1 MVPSRPQNCLKR
13 VFITIKGNI
22 LREVLTDGNVLIGE
36 SGHASGVKAERVHNI
51 ICDVGLFQDLEVV
64 VDHVVDLFELSALNE
79 EREEEE
85 TVFLEAV
92 MGLMKEFILI
102 GVVEEALDI
111 YHIVN
116 GQTRHRL
123 GQAFNI
129 GYNEVALD
137 MASMGPVRFAEL
149 NIAAR

>member
-1 MVPSRPQNCLKR
+1 MVPSSPQNCLKR

-22 LREVLTDGNVLIGE
+22 RREVLTDRYVLIGE
-36 SGHASGVKAERVHNI
+36 SGHASGVKTERVHNI
-51 ICDVGLFQDLEVV
+51 ISDVALFQDLEVV
-64 VDHVVDLFELSALNE
+64 VDHVVDLFELGALNK
-79 EREEEE
+79 EREEKEA
-85 TVFLEAV
+85 VFLEAV
-92 MGLMKEFILI
+92 MGLMKELILI
-102 GVVEEALDI
+102 SVVEEALDI

-123 GQAFNI
+123 GQALNI
-129 GYNEVALD
+129 GYNEVTLD

>member
-1 MVPSRPQNCLKR
+1 M
-13 VFITIKGNI
+13 
-22 LREVLTDGNVLIGE
+22 
-36 SGHASGVKAERVHNI
+36 HNI
-51 ICDVGLFQDLEVV
+51 IGDVGLFQDIEVV

-79 EREEEE
+79 EREEKE

-102 GVVEEALDI
+102 GVVEETLDI

-116 GQTRHRL
+116 GHARHRL
-123 GQAFNI
+123 SKTLNI
-129 GYNEVALD
+129 GHNKVAVD

-149 NIAAR
+149 NVAARRVNTDGISGSHQLCKVVDAATSAAASLKKSLSIEVLDAALF

>member
-1 MVPSRPQNCLKR
+1 

-22 LREVLTDGNVLIGE
+22 RKEVLTDGYVLIGE
-36 SGHASGVKAERVHNI
+36 SGHASGVKTERVHNI
-51 ICDVGLFQDLEVV
+51 ISDVGLFQNLEVV
-64 VDHVVDLFELSALNE
+64 VDHVVNLFELSALNE

-92 MGLMKEFILI
+92 MSLMKEFILI
-102 GVVEEALDI
+102 GVVEETLDI
-111 YHIVN
+111 YHIIN

-123 GQAFNI
+123 GKALNI
-129 GYNEVALD
+129 GNNEVTLD

-149 NIAAR
+149 NIASR